1 MWQKGVEDVWLY
13 IFYLF
18 WITIFQKY
26 IGEGVMVYENAL
38 NIFIQYLL
46 DFCVK
51 IWILDTIQNGILE
64 FRSFLIGCVYK
75 NDVLQCTHYC

>member
-1 MWQKGVEDVWLY
+1 
-13 IFYLF
+13 
-18 WITIFQKY
+18 
-26 IGEGVMVYENAL
+26 MVYENAL

-75 NDVLQCTHYC
+75 NDVLQCTHYCQRVANTTDCGENVR